1 MGKRRVSTFL
11 RKLNER
17 ACRAGKKKVHNGTKI
32 SRFTFWILHVD
43 ITNDV
48 FKGLI
53 DVRWTFF

>member
-1 MGKRRVSTFL
+1 MK
-11 RKLNER
+11 KLVEQKK
-17 ACRAGKKKVHNGTKI
+17 KKKVHNGTKI